1 MISGKATLETPL
13 LEVDGVTVSYRLPS
27 QRMFRLARAF
37 RAVDGVSLA
46 VARGE
51 SLGLVGET
59 GCGKSSL
66 ARAVYGLAP
75 VAGGAVRFEGMDLA
89 NATGAERRAIRR
101 SMQMIF
107 QDPGGSL
114 NPRMRVGPWWPSR
127 WKSTAWATGERAG
140 TGSSRCWRRWG
151 SRRATP
157 PAIHTS

>member
-1 MISGKATLETPL
+1 MTSGKVTLETPL

-27 QRMFRLARAF
+27 QRMFRLTRAF

-75 VAGGAVRFEGMDLA
+75 IAGGTVRFEGVDLA
-89 NATGAERRAIRR
+89 NATG
-101 SMQMIF
+101 
-107 QDPGGSL
+107 
-114 NPRMRVGPWWPSR
+114 PSVAR
-127 WKSTAWATGERAG
+127 YAAACR
-140 TGSSRCWRRWG
+140 
-151 SRRATP
+151 
-157 PAIHTS
+157 